1 MDTYTKTKIE
11 ELSESIRQGKV
22 VLFLGAGATQASG
35 GPSGKTLGE
44 MIKEKFVKIDQN
56 INNLLDICQDVI
68 ETPPY
73 NRNQLESF
81 IREKLETL
89 QPTDSHKILTKFDW
103 SAIFTTNY
111 DDLIELS
118 YRINIESRLKRCQSL
133 YTDTF
138 SANIADKSLVYLFKI
153 MGCIRAS
160 EEETGAM
167 ILSRTDFNRALSKRK
182 KYFDILFD
190 VVKNGT
196 VLFIGYSF
204 VDRIMLEI
212 IDLIIDQYGM
222 DRLPHS
228 YALFDKVPT
237 DEKNQNILR
246 TRKITPLECDFVS
259 FFGIVDTLSK
269 GKIQPAPT
277 RQKIFFKL
285 RGFTLECNEEDFMQY
300 AEFFDILGE
309 HKLQE
314 AAGDRDSFFKG
325 INKSWG
331 AYRENLDFKRDL
343 YVSPTFKRIVG
354 KQTISGCLK
363 DKVFGELKKFDS
375 KENKVI
381 LLKGMAG
388 GGKTTILKRL
398 AFDVYSSGEAPVIF
412 IKTTRIGLDFRLL
425 SGFLEDLN
433 NQLNQKIQQGQRV
446 PPIKALIIF
455 DNAASSIRDINRLKD
470 YLVSRGRLA
479 LIIAADRSSEWDLAQ
494 KSFAIGSEDI
504 FELGEQLTSDEK
516 VNIIE
521 HFYQL
526 GYISTKGTHW
536 NYIIDNNYE
545 NYFFATIYS
554 MVDPTK
560 KPLSQIIN
568 DQYQKLTDNTQAAF
582 KYICA
587 FHQFDLPINQEL
599 LVRALKCGYDLFL
612 SEVMG
617 KDSAKVIF
625 EEQDPTGVI
634 LYRSHH
640 RIIAQLIVRN
650 FFNDPEI
657 QKNIFIKILTE
668 ANLSIPK
675 EREICQKL
683 LISYL
688 GPNAKPKLLTFDQQ
702 RQIFQAVCAENPLR
716 SLLHHWGLIEME
728 DGKFEEAEKLLRRAL
743 EVPRDEAESYRRES
757 EQNILTSLG
766 NLYSHVGIQLL
777 KEKKSPYAEEYFR
790 KAEECFHAAKHGEFP
805 NGHAYHS
812 HAYMFYFR
820 AITIQDDAL
829 KIDYLIKGLEILAVA
844 KDNLNEDELQPIY
857 ELEEQIRSQIKDEKA
872 VEEIAEV
879 IKNKF
884 NSPRGY
890 YLWADFLMC
899 QSKDKS
905 GDERKNLLKSAMEK
919 INLALSTFKNDEHC
933 LRLKCNLIK
942 LLEPQNFN
950 GQYKALKDWKLNATI
965 QSITLLFELGRT
977 AFILEYYD
985 DSKEYF
991 KELDAIGTGHRLRS
1005 RPRDSILDDKGNNKE
1020 FEGHII
1026 YISSNNLEGGIK
1038 CDSLRNLRYSISF
1051 RPIACKFKTSVN
1063 DAVKFTIEFNFR
1075 GPRAENVKKI

>member
-1 MDTYTKTKIE
+1 MDTHAKTKIE
-11 ELSESIRQGKV
+11 ELSESIRQGRV

-35 GPSGKTLGE
+35 GPSGNNLGE
-44 MIKEKFVKIDQN
+44 MVKEKFIKIDQN

-103 SAIFTTNY
+103 PAIFTTNY
-111 DDLIELS
+111 DDLVELA
-118 YRINIESRLKRCQSL
+118 YRINIENRLKRCQPF

-153 MGCIRAS
+153 MGCMRAS
-160 EEETGAM
+160 EEETGSM

-196 VLFIGYSF
+196 ILFVGYSF
-204 VDRIMLEI
+204 ADRIMLEI
-212 IDLIIDQYGM
+212 IDLIIDKYGM

-237 DEKNQNILR
+237 DEKNQNILK
-246 TRKITPLECDFVS
+246 TRKITPLECDFTS
-259 FFGIVDTLSK
+259 FFETIDILSK
-269 GKIQPAPT
+269 GQIQLMPT
-277 RQKIFFKL
+277 HKKVFFKL
-285 RGFTLECNEEDFMQY
+285 RGLRLECNEEDFMQY
-300 AEFFDILGE
+300 AEFFDILAE

-314 AAGDRDSFFKG
+314 GVGDKDSFFKG

-331 AYRENLDFKRDL
+331 AYKENLDFKRNL
-343 YVSPTFKRIVG
+343 YGSSTFKRMIG
-354 KQTISGCLK
+354 KQDISGCLK

-375 KENKVI
+375 KDNKVI

-388 GGKTTILKRL
+388 GGKTVVLKRL

-412 IKTTRIGLDFRLL
+412 INTTRIGLDFRLL

-433 NQLNQKIQQGQRV
+433 NQLNQKISQGQRI

-455 DNAASSIRDINRLKD
+455 DNATSSIRDINRLKD

-494 KSFAIGSEDI
+494 QSFTVASEDI
-504 FELGEQLTSDEK
+504 FELGEQLISDEK

-526 GYISTKGTHW
+526 GYISTKGAHW
-536 NYIIDNNYE
+536 NNIIDKNYE
-545 NYFFATIYS
+545 NSFFATIYS
-554 MVDPTK
+554 LVDPTK
-560 KPLSQIIN
+560 KPLSQIIR
-568 DQYQKLTDNTQAAF
+568 DQYQKLTDNTQTAF

-612 SEVMG
+612 SDVID

-625 EEQDPTGVI
+625 EEQDPTGVL

-650 FFNDPEI
+650 FFNDPEM
-657 QKNIFIKILTE
+657 QKNIFIKILAE

-688 GPNAKPKLLTFDQQ
+688 GPNARSKLLTSDQQ

-716 SLLHHWGLIEME
+716 SLLHHWGLIEIE

-743 EVPRDEAESYRRES
+743 EVVRDEAESYRGES
-757 EQNILTSLG
+757 DQNILTSLG
-766 NLYSHVGIQLL
+766 NLYSHAGVQLL
-777 KEKKSPYAEEYFR
+777 KEKKDTYAEGYFR
-790 KAEECFHAAKHGEFP
+790 KAEECFQAAKHGEFP

-812 HAYMFYFR
+812 HAYMFYSR
-820 AITIQDDAL
+820 AITTQENAL
-829 KIDYLIKGLEILAVA
+829 KIDYLIKSLEILGIA
-844 KDNLNEDELQPIY
+844 KDNLNEDELQHIY
-857 ELEEQIRSQIKDEKA
+857 ELETQIRSQIKDEKA

-899 QSKDKS
+899 ESKDKFVA
-905 GDERKNLLKSAMEK
+905 ERINLLKSAMEK
-919 INLALSTFKNDEHC
+919 IDLALSIFNNDEHC

-942 LLEPQNFN
+942 LLEPQNLS
-950 GQYKALKDWKLNATI
+950 GYYKALKDWKLNAAI

-991 KELDAIGTGHRLRS
+991 KELDGIGTGHRLRS
-1005 RPRDSILDDKGNNKE
+1005 RPRDSILDNKGNSRE

-1026 YISSNNLEGGIK
+1026 YMSSNNLEGSIK
-1038 CDSLRNLRYSISF
+1038 CDSLRNLRYSLQF
-1051 RPIACKFKTSVN
+1051 RPIACKFKAAVN
-1063 DAVKFTIEFNFR
+1063 DVVKFSIEFNFR
-1075 GPRAENVKKI
+1075 GPRAENIKKI